1 MNTTSALPASG
12 GNGGNTPKGGDV
24 YETVNCVES

>member
-1 MNTTSALPASG
+1 MQNFTAASG

-24 YETVNCVES
+24 YDTVNCVES